1 MNFTRLLE
9 LIGDEPV
16 FDSAVLLAGPVN
28 PADLRRQ
35 LSRWTKAGR
44 LIQLRRGVYTLAP
57 PYQKI
62 KPHPFLIAN
71 RLLPA
76 SYVSLQSALDYYG
89 LIPDVVHGVTSV
101 TTRRPHRWQT
111 PLGSFIFHHIKPTWL
126 HGYRRLEVSICLCRE
141 KALLDLAYLHPRAD
155 DPAFLQELRLQN
167 LERLDLA
174 QLRALADRS
183 AKPKLRRFAERVAEL
198 EMETYELL

>member
-1 MNFTRLLE
+1 VNFTRLLE
-9 LIGDEPV
+9 LVG
-16 FDSAVLLAGPVN
+16 
-28 PADLRRQ
+28 DLRLRRAPRRAGEPRRPPPSA
-35 LSRWTKAGR
+35 LPLDESRPLDPVAA
-44 LIQLRRGVYTLAP
+44 RGVYPRT

-76 SYVSLQSALDYYG
+76 SYVSLQSALDY
-89 LIPDVVHGVTSV
+89 S
-101 TTRRPHRWQT
+101 
-111 PLGSFIFHHIKPTWL
+111 SPTWCTASPASRPNASIA
-126 HGYRRLEVSICLCRE
+126 GGRRWAASSSTTSSPPGCTAIAGSKSAYAFVATPE
-141 KALLDLAYLHPRAD
+141 KALLDLAYLHPHAD